1 MQKLWALGCRLFRQY
16 EEAIVYL
23 IFGVLATAVNILV
36 YGICAGPLAM
46 TTFWS
51 PSVAWVISVLFAYG
65 TNRTW
70 VFKSKSRGAA
80 AWKEFGLFVGCRIFT
95 YFTDVAFMWVAV
107 DLYGARFVPVKYMLL
122 WELAAKFASNVI
134 VVVLNYIFSKLI
146 IFKKKKS

>member
-1 MQKLWALGCRLFRQY
+1 M
-16 EEAIVYL
+16 
-23 IFGVLATAVNILV
+23 
-36 YGICAGPLAM
+36 
-46 TTFWS
+46 
-51 PSVAWVISVLFAYG
+51 
-65 TNRTW
+65 
-70 VFKSKSRGAA
+70 FKSKSRGAA